1 MKYTIEKL
9 LERLQ
14 DNLYSERAAM
24 RIYWSQV
31 DRVKDPDIALLLRS
45 IASTEAHHATLLA
58 DRIRALGGEP
68 QGDMPCEEKEI
79 MALVEEMRTDEDL
92 LRLNIILEDMAVN
105 SYRQDAMASPD
116 AETTQVLEKIMV
128 DEAEHSQRFLQAL
141 FQLRERHKDEEG
153 DALAVFTVAMEKGI
167 KRLARPWLEMFTSG
181 VIGALHVTFGAVAM
195 AAAAGAVGGDANH
208 GGALLVGALF
218 FPIGFVLLKLSQ
230 SELFTENFLIPVIP
244 VIDGKE
250 HPGLLAKLWGL
261 TLLGNML
268 GAVIFA
274 FVVYL
279 GGKGVLGSLPAGY
292 LLSLTHHK
300 LSRPFM
306 ETLMSAVFAGAIITT
321 MTWLVLAT
329 RSDVA
334 KLMAIWSCIFVM
346 AVGSFT
352 HVVVST
358 SEVLLGKVYG
368 AQMTLGLWFSRL
380 FLPASFGNLLGGMFL
395 IALLHYLQVL
405 HARKERS
412 LYRRRREAALEK
424 AIKEKLRL

>member
-1 MKYTIEKL
+1 MKYAVERL

-31 DRVKDPDIALLLRS
+31 DRVKDPDISLLLRS
-45 IASTEAHHATLLA
+45 IASTEAHHAALLA

-68 QGDMPCEEKEI
+68 QGGMPYEEEEI
-79 MALVEEMRTDEDL
+79 MALVEEMKTDEDL

-105 SYRQDAMASPD
+105 SYRQDSMASPD
-116 AETTQVLEKIMV
+116 TETAMVLERIMV
-128 DEAEHSQRFLQAL
+128 DEAEHSQRFLRAL
-141 FQLRERHKDEEG
+141 FQLREQHRNDEE
-153 DALAVFTVAMEKGI
+153 DALTVFTTAMEKGI
-167 KRLARPWLEMFTSG
+167 KRLARPWLEMFMSG

-195 AAAAGAVGGDANH
+195 AAAAGAVGGEANH
-208 GGALLVGALF
+208 GPAFLVGALF
-218 FPIGFVLLKLSQ
+218 FPIGFVMLKLSQ
-230 SELFTENFLIPVIP
+230 SELFTENFLVPVIP

-250 HPGLLAKLWGL
+250 SPWPLAKLWGL
-261 TLLGNML
+261 TLMGNLL
-268 GAVIFA
+268 GAAIFA
-274 FVVYL
+274 LMVYL
-279 GGKGVLGSLPAGY
+279 GGKEVLGSLPSGY
-292 LLSLTHHK
+292 LLSFTQHK
-300 LSRPFM
+300 LSRPFL

-329 RSDVA
+329 KSDVA
-334 KLMAIWSCIFVM
+334 KLIAIWSCIFVM

-368 AQMTLGLWFSRL
+368 AQVTLKLWFSKL
-380 FLPASFGNLLGGMFL
+380 FLPASLGNLLGGMFL